1 MDIFKNLVDGELVA
15 TSETMDVIN
24 PANETI
30 AGSFYKCSE
39 ELANKALICA
49 KNAFEIYKKTNICER
64 EELIKTYKNK
74 LLENKKD
81 IIDLLVLETG
91 KPLSSAEGEFN
102 GLSDIF
108 SYFIEE
114 VKRKYSQVIPDYENR
129 YFNYIKYCPVG
140 VVVSFLAWNYPLA
153 NFVLRLALVLATGNT
168 CVIKPSEETPLATAY
183 MCEIFNEIGFPKGVL
198 NCVLGTGEDLGKVL
212 CSSKIP
218 RVLTLVGSTATG
230 VKIIGNS
237 ATSIK
242 RFSLELGGNAP
253 VIVFDDA
260 DVDLAASE
268 IISLK
273 LSNAGQICVAPNRI
287 FVHEKIYDEFIEKCK
302 VLIRS
307 YGYEDNN
314 CDPSKVLMP
323 VISEEALNRLLNAI
337 KDAKDKGAKII
348 LGGSRED
355 RKGYY
360 LEPALIENITE
371 GMELYSREIFGPIA
385 AVAKFKDNDDIFK
398 MANNTDAGL
407 ASYVYTK
414 DISKILEAEERLDFG
429 DMIINGAHFP
439 LNLNHSGL
447 KQSGYGSN
455 QGSTALDN
463 FYDIK
468 RVSIKRKI

>member
-1 MDIFKNLVDGELVA
+1 MDIFKNLVGGELIS

-24 PANETI
+24 PANETV
-30 AGSFYKCSE
+30 AGSFYKCNG
-39 ELANKALICA
+39 ELAKKALLCA
-49 KNAFEIYKKTNICER
+49 KNASEIFKKTTINER
-64 EELIKTYKNK
+64 EELINTYKNK

-91 KPLSSAEGEFN
+91 KPLADAEGEFN

-129 YFNYIKYCPVG
+129 YFNYIKYNPVG
-140 VVVSFLAWNYPLA
+140 VVVSFLAWNYPLS
-153 NFVLRLALVLATGNT
+153 NFCLRLAQVLATGNT

-183 MCEIFNEIGFPKGVL
+183 MCEIFNKTGFPKGVL
-198 NCVLGTGEDLGKVL
+198 NLVLGTGEDMGKVL

-218 RVLTLVGSTATG
+218 RLLTLVGSTPTG
-230 VKIIGNS
+230 IKIIENS

-242 RFSLELGGNAP
+242 RFSLELGGNTP
-253 VIVFDDA
+253 VIVFGDA
-260 DVDLAASE
+260 DVNLAVSE
-268 IISLK
+268 MISLK

-287 FVHEKIYDEFIEKCK
+287 FVHGKIYNEFIEKCEE
-302 VLIRS
+302 LIRT
-307 YGYEDNN
+307 YGYEGGG
-314 CDPSKVLMP
+314 CDQSKVLMP
-323 VISEEALNRLLNAI
+323 VISEEALNRLLNTI
-337 KDAKDKGAKII
+337 KDAKIKGAKII
-348 LGGSRED
+348 LGGSRAD

-360 LEPALIENITE
+360 LEPALIGNITE
-371 GMELYSREIFGPIA
+371 EMELYSREIFGPIVA
-385 AVAKFKDNDDIFK
+385 IAKFKDTDNIFK

-414 DISKILEAEERLDFG
+414 DISKIMEAEEKLDFG
-429 DMIINGAHFP
+429 DIIINGVHFP
-439 LNLNHSGL
+439 LHLNHSGL

-468 RVSIKRKI
+468 RISIRRKF